1 MPRIYTRFALTVSW
15 PFLARLRA
23 LPKPLPRPRNTA
35 HRQWPGNGADINF
48 RGVVDRS
55 RALLVAAAP
64 QLKVSERYMSFKE
77 QRDAYLASS
86 AYAVAQNRLPFCRL
100 WCIVEI
106 FSAAC
111 CGKPIVFR
119 VCTAE
124 SGGAEEGARAIVTR
138 GGFYTLLNFSNMVD
152 LAQAAC
158 AVAEDRAREMA
169 AIRRFRPP
177 AEEPGD
183 SAALE
188 ARGGDDADP
197 GGSGVAF
204 LERVVRARLAAGSIA
219 VKLAVSEVCAVPT
232 ARKRINIHPPCSPSS
247 PYPVHGRCWQKVDAF
262 ACGEPEALRALPPAR
277 ATAAL
282 SAACAA
288 GDCAA
293 VACLLDGA
301 AGAVVGPLARLW
313 EPLWLAAANNH
324 APLASLLLD
333 RGSLVDACD
342 PKMGRSPLWKAALN
356 GHARAVRLLLAHG
369 ADPRKAKR
377 TDGSRFERAR
387 ARPAGE
393 WRCCSPVGFRVPRNS
408 LPRGASG
415 IGWLASPLHPRAL
428 QPALL
433 TFPSISSS
441 LLSAHCS
448 WRRSSATRPSSRSCS
463 PPSPKARLPKTR
475 LPETRLPETRL
486 WSSKSTR
493 PARATAPRRCSPRA
507 RAATR
512 RRRRFTSTPARTPT
526 AKWPRGAR
534 RPRWPRRP
542 LAATAAL
549 STFSY
554 YGEH

>member
-1 MPRIYTRFALTVSW
+1 
-15 PFLARLRA
+15 
-23 LPKPLPRPRNTA
+23 
-35 HRQWPGNGADINF
+35 
-48 RGVVDRS
+48 
-55 RALLVAAAP
+55 
-64 QLKVSERYMSFKE
+64 MSFKE

-86 AYAVAQNRLPFCRL
+86 AYAVAQNLLPFCRL

-219 VKLAVSEVCAVPT
+219 VKLAVSEV
-232 ARKRINIHPPCSPSS
+232 
-247 PYPVHGRCWQKVDAF
+247 DAF

-277 ATAAL
+277 STAAL

-333 RGSLVDACD
+333 RGSLV
-342 PKMGRSPLWKAALN
+342 
-356 GHARAVRLLLAHG
+356 
-369 ADPRKAKR
+369 
-377 TDGSRFERAR
+377 
-387 ARPAGE
+387 
-393 WRCCSPVGFRVPRNS
+393 
-408 LPRGASG
+408 
-415 IGWLASPLHPRAL
+415 
-428 QPALL
+428 
-433 TFPSISSS
+433 
-441 LLSAHCS
+441 
-448 WRRSSATRPSSRSCS
+448 
-463 PPSPKARLPKTR
+463 
-475 LPETRLPETRL
+475 
-486 WSSKSTR
+486 
-493 PARATAPRRCSPRA
+493 
-507 RAATR
+507 
-512 RRRRFTSTPARTPT
+512 
-526 AKWPRGAR
+526 
-534 RPRWPRRP
+534 
-542 LAATAAL
+542 
-549 STFSY
+549 
-554 YGEH
+554 